1 MCDSTSAYA
10 SPILIVKK
18 KTGDERMCV
27 DYRGLNKVTIKF
39 QVPVA
44 DEHKHKT
51 AFVTP
56 DGTYEFTKMPFGLV
70 NGPAIF
76 QRLIN
81 SVLGSLRFT
90 VAMAYMDDVLI
101 PSSSVEE
108 GLANL
113 EQILAVF
120 RRANLKLN
128 LKKCYFLY
136 ENIDYLGFQISAK
149 GIRPGERKA
158 KCVLQFPVPI
168 NVRGVRQFLG
178 LTGFFRRFIKDYAK
192 ISKPLTK
199 LLSKSSEWIWGNE
212 QEAAFEKLKQEL
224 AGDNVLILYSHED
237 LMA

>member
-1 MCDSTSAYA
+1 MNYPL
-10 SPILIVKK
+10 PIIDDQLDRL
-18 KTGDERMCV
+18 TGKCYFTTLDMFSG
-27 DYRGLNKVTIKF
+27 YY

-113 EQILAVF
+113 EQILVVF

-199 LLSKSSEWIWGNE
+199 PRRPAIFGTNRI
-212 QEAAFEKLKQEL
+212 F
-224 AGDNVLILYSHED
+224 
-237 LMA
+237 